1 MVPRFE
7 REIGEIKYKENSELT
22 SLELKKIN
30 DGAWTGSSS
39 MAAWGRSQLE
49 MMSGLERQG
58 RLKWKWEIDCSAR
71 EGTGGE
77 TRNQRLVG
85 LKEEALVYT
94 M

>member
-7 REIGEIKYKENSELT
+7 REIGEVKYKENSELT

-30 DGAWTGSSS
+30 DGACIGSSS
-39 MAAWGRSQLE
+39 MAAWERSQLE
-49 MMSGLERQG
+49 MMPWLERQG

-71 EGTGGE
+71 EGNGGE
-77 TRNQRLVG
+77 TRNQRLFG
-85 LKEEALVYT
+85 LKEALVYT